1 MGFLKQIEKGMESMV
16 EGVFGRAFRR
26 QVHPVE
32 IAKGLTKQMDE
43 GRMISVSRTYA
54 PNDFTIHL
62 SYEDHESMQ
71 AYERS
76 LQEELIQY
84 ASTHAEGKSYHLMT
98 PPKVRFETEETLKFG
113 EFGVTA
119 KLTGGEGPRD
129 RGAPSDT
136 SGQTR
141 IFRTEAPEEAEGSE
155 ESEEPEETEVR
166 EKPGDQRETK
176 RVSGDTA
183 SISAERARKE
193 GLARETVEVTIGDET
208 QTLEGSGPWT
218 VGRAEDNDIVVRD
231 PNVSRRHARLERQE
245 NGFAVE
251 DLGSTNGT
259 LLDGAPIG
267 RERIDDGDEITF
279 GHTPTTFNVRRSQP
293 RGREAAYPGGSGGS
307 DGSSGS
313 SGSNGPGGVTS
324 RWDRGASGGSRG
336 RRGSSGGGGA

>member
-1 MGFLKQIEKGMESMV
+1 MGFLKQIEKRMESLV

-62 SYEDHESMQ
+62 SGEDHESMQ

-76 LQEELIQY
+76 LREELIQY
-84 ASTHAEGKSYHLMT
+84 ASTHAENKHYHLMT
-98 PPKVRFETEETLKFG
+98 PPKVRFTTEETLKFG

-119 KLTGGEGPRD
+119 KLTGGEGPREK
-129 RGAPSDT
+129 GAPSDT

-141 IFRTEAPEEAEGSE
+141 IFRTEEDEEE
-155 ESEEPEETEVR
+155 
-166 EKPGDQRETK
+166 QR
-176 RVSGDTA
+176 SGDTA
-183 SISAERARKE
+183 SISAEEARKE
-193 GLARETVEVTIGDET
+193 GLARETVEIVIGDET
-208 QTLEGSGPWT
+208 HPLEGGGPWS
-218 VGRAEDNDIVVRD
+218 VGRSEENDVVIRD
-231 PNVSRRHARLERQE
+231 PNVSRKHARLERQE
-245 NGFAVE
+245 NGFVVE

-279 GHTPTTFNVRRSQP
+279 GHTATTFVLRRSASG
-293 RGREAAYPGGSGGS
+293 GREAAYPGSQG
-307 DGSSGS
+307 
-313 SGSNGPGGVTS
+313 
-324 RWDRGASGGSRG
+324 GASTRLSRGSAEAPRG
-336 RRGSSGGGGA
+336 RRGAGGK